1 MTTSL
6 DPNTFGEG
14 QPCFGCSPDHPT
26 GLRLRFERDGEWVR
40 TRFSPGD
47 AHQGPPG
54 IMHGGLVT
62 TLADEVAAW
71 AIIGVLGKFGFTAQM
86 RAKLL
91 KPVRVGAEV
100 LGRSRVAKDTGRT
113 VTVEVF
119 LAQSGED
126 VYKGEFTFVLVDR
139 TGAERLL
146 GGPLP
151 AAWERFLR

>member
-1 MTTSL
+1 MPTPL

-14 QPCFGCSPDHPT
+14 QPCFGCSQDHPT
-26 GLRLRFERDGEWVR
+26 GLRLRFAREGQWV
-40 TRFSPGD
+40 TTSFVPGD

-71 AIIGVLGKFGFTAQM
+71 AIVGVLGKFGFTAALS
-86 RAKLL
+86 AKLMR
-91 KPVRVGAEV
+91 PVRVGAEV
-100 LGRSRVAKDTGRT
+100 IGRSRVVKDAKRI
-113 VTVEVF
+113 VTVEVV
-119 LAQSGED
+119 LSQGGDD
-126 VYKGEFTFVLVDR
+126 VYSGEFTFVLVDR